1 MGGTGRGSCMVNTIW
16 GVFGSAR
23 PLPSVV
29 AHHRHGDRKGLRI
42 RPHTS
47 TMSPAANLF
56 RRLRVASPFSSQFV
70 TTAQICQ
77 SRRYRALS

>member
-16 GVFGSAR
+16 GVFGSVR
-23 PLPSVV
+23 SPPSVSCITGTV
-29 AHHRHGDRKGLRI
+29 TVKGLVSGPTI
-42 RPHTS
+42 S
-47 TMSPAANLF
+47 TVSPAANLF
-56 RRLRVASPFSSQFV
+56 RRLRVARPSASQSV